1 MPRLVIWSCIVVA
14 AAAAGGCRTTEP
26 VWFIAT
32 PGYVESRIA
41 RSEDALRLEYE
52 AELAEQAMEIE
63 RLRVDL
69 TMHQAIAEELT
80 ALARIIRE
88 VELNNAELRELGAA
102 LEQRLTGLPEETIRL
117 IVEALT
123 RELESS
129 R

>member
-1 MPRLVIWSCIVVA
+1 MRRLVIWSCVIA
-14 AAAAGGCRTTEP
+14 ATAAAGGCRTTEP

-41 RSEDALRLEYE
+41 RSEEALRREYE

-63 RLRVDL
+63 RLRIDL

-80 ALARIIRE
+80 ALARIIRD
-88 VELNNAELRELGAA
+88 VELSNAELRELGSA
-102 LEQRLTGLPEETIRL
+102 LEQRLAGLPEETIRL

-123 RELESS
+123 RELDSS